1 MKRKLFITIIA
12 LSVTGLVGSFA
23 FDYSNRPEATPHTN
37 SIGNT
42 HELTVYKSPDCG
54 CCAIHADYLER
65 AGYKI
70 ERVLVD
76 DPNEIKEQ
84 YGVPTDLW
92 SCHTTIVNGGEYFI
106 EGHIPEEAFA
116 KILEEEPAISG
127 IGMPGMPSGSP
138 GMPGPQ
144 LEPFSIKQ
152 VSTSGRISEYMQL

>member
-1 MKRKLFITIIA
+1 MKRKFFIAIIA
-12 LSVTGLVGSFA
+12 VSVAGLLGSFA
-23 FDYSNRPEATPHTN
+23 FGYVNRPEATPHTN
-37 SIGNT
+37 TSGSV
-42 HELTVYKSPDCG
+42 HKLTVYKSPDCG
-54 CCAIHADYLER
+54 CCKIHADYLER

-76 DPNEIKEQ
+76 NPNEIKEK
-84 YGVPTDLW
+84 YDVPRELW

-138 GMPGPQ
+138 GMPGAQ
-144 LEPFSIKQ
+144 LEPFEIMQ
-152 VSTSGRISEYMQL
+152 VSYDSDISEYIKL